1 MANIEKI
8 TVNGTSYDVEDSVA
22 RNAIEDI
29 KANYAK
35 KSDIPTKVS
44 QLENDKNY
52 ANETYVIN
60 KIAEA
65 QLNGNDVDLSGY
77 VTKETGNASQIMFS
91 DGSTFQSKLDAGL
104 LRGIQGVQGPQ
115 GDIGPQ
121 GPQGIQG
128 PAGADGLPGAKG
140 DKGDRGP
147 QGLQGPKGEQG
158 EIGPQGPQGKPGP
171 AGKNGVDG
179 APGPKGDKGDIGPQ
193 GPAGPKGDKGE
204 PGNDGAPGPKGEI
217 GPRGPQG
224 VQGPQGPAGPKG
236 DKGERG
242 LQGIQGEQGP
252 QGIQGKIGPQG
263 PKGDKGDPG
272 AQGPQGIPGEKGA
285 KGDKGDPGPQGI
297 QGLKGAKGDPGARGP
312 QGLQGP
318 KGDKGD
324 KGDPGSTEA
333 SGVSIVD
340 TAGNFTATNVEG
352 ALAELFQ
359 YVSNGKT
366 LLASAI
372 TDMDITTLAT
382 ATFEQMANNI
392 RKITTSTVKIAL
404 YSISNMTVNKGKTFN
419 ILYSSNISAVKH
431 EFSWDGGS
439 TFYDKTSEIVTENTV
454 NYKYIHNAETAY
466 DSFNMAIRVTD
477 SNGNTDVKYFTITF
491 EDHKVEPGETTYTIT
506 KNLSNC
512 SSDNNINSVTEGS
525 SYTTVITANDSTT
538 MNSIS
543 VLMNGVDVTNEYATP
558 IYGKSTYTIT
568 KNLSNCS
575 SSNTSTS
582 ITEGSSYTTSITAND
597 GYVLSSIIV
606 VMGGYDITSSV
617 VNRNNIN
624 IPNVIGNI
632 AITVKAESSGFT
644 FTKYKRLDDGVLVD
658 YTDESEAT
666 YYATVAMNPVEPA
679 SNYTIDV
686 NSCNYICV
694 CYYDEY
700 KNYISYTEAHTDDW
714 SIKQL
719 STTIVTPSNARYIR
733 VCATNS
739 GAQVVGTLTKTINSG
754 FTFTRYKKLDNGVL
768 VDYTD
773 ESEVTYYATVN
784 LNPVMPGSNYIISI
798 NTCTYICVCYY
809 DESKNY
815 LTYTEAH
822 TDDWS
827 AKQLLTTITIP
838 SNARYI
844 RVCATNS
851 GTQVIGTLTKTDET
865 GGFTFTKYKRLDDGV
880 LVDYTDESEATY
892 YATVNLNKVTP
903 NANYIIKINSC
914 NYICVCYYDES
925 HNYISYTEAHTDDW
939 SIKQL
944 STTITI
950 PYGIKYIR
958 VCATNSGTQ
967 VTGVLTEIINGGGTT
982 I

>member
-1 MANIEKI
+1 MANIKKI

-52 ANETYVIN
+52 ATKTELNNKVDKVTNKGLSTNDLTDELKSQYNIAYTHSQTNHFDGNYNNLTNKPNIPSINGLATETFVTN

-65 QLNGNDVDLSGY
+65 QLNEGEVDLSGY
-77 VTKETGNASQIMFS
+77 VTKKTGNADQITFS
-91 DGSTFQSKLDAGL
+91 DGQTFQAKLNAGTL
-104 LRGIQGVQGPQ
+104 KGPKGDTGAQG
-115 GDIGPQ
+115 
-121 GPQGIQG
+121 
-128 PAGADGLPGAKG
+128 LKG
-140 DKGDRGP
+140 DKGDKGDTGP
-147 QGLQGPKGEQG
+147 QGPKGATGAQG
-158 EIGPQGPQGKPGP
+158 AKG
-171 AGKNGVDG
+171 DTG
-179 APGPKGDKGDIGPQ
+179 AP
-193 GPAGPKGDKGE
+193 
-204 PGNDGAPGPKGEI
+204 
-217 GPRGPQG
+217 
-224 VQGPQGPAGPKG
+224 GPKG

-242 LQGIQGEQGP
+242 LQGIQGEKGPKGDKGATGP
-252 QGIQGKIGPQG
+252 QGIQGPKG
-263 PKGDKGDPG
+263 PKGEKGDPG
-272 AQGPQGIPGEKGA
+272 AQG
-285 KGDKGDPGPQGI
+285 I
-297 QGLKGAKGDPGARGP
+297 QGKKGE
-312 QGLQGP
+312 
-318 KGDKGD
+318 KGD

-372 TDMDITTLAT
+372 TDMGVTILAT

-491 EDHKVEPGETTYTIT
+491 EDHEVEPGETTYTIT

-558 IYGKSTYTIT
+558 IYGKSTYTII

-632 AITVKAESSGFT
+632 VITVKAESSGFT

-658 YTDESEAT
+658 YTDTSEAT
-666 YYATVAMNPVEPA
+666 YYATVAMNPVEPG
-679 SNYTIDV
+679 SNYAIDV

-700 KNYISYTEAHTDDW
+700 KNYISYSEAHTDDW

-719 STTIVTPSNARYIR
+719 STTIVTPSNAKYIR

-827 AKQLLTTITIP
+827 AKQLSTTITIP

-865 GGFTFTKYKRLDDGV
+865 GGFTFTKYKRLDNGV
-880 LVDYTDESEATY
+880 LVDHTDTSEATY

>member
-1 MANIEKI
+1 MVKISNIDKI
-8 TVNGTSYDVEDSVA
+8 TVNGIEYDVEDSAA
-22 RNAIEDI
+22 RAAINTKVDKITNKGLTTNDLTNELKNQYDLAYVHSQS
-29 KANYAK
+29 KHFDGNYNSLTNK
-35 KSDIPTKVS
+35 PDIPSTDG
-44 QLENDKNY
+44 L
-52 ANETYVIN
+52 ATETYVTN

-65 QLNGNDVDLSGY
+65 QLGGSEVDLSGY
-77 VTKETGNASQIMFS
+77 VTKETGNANQITFS
-91 DGSTFQSKLDAGL
+91 DGQTFQAKLNAGTL
-104 LRGIQGVQGPQ
+104 KGP
-115 GDIGPQ
+115 
-121 GPQGIQG
+121 
-128 PAGADGLPGAKG
+128 KG
-140 DKGDRGP
+140 DTGATGPKGDTGA
-147 QGLQGPKGEQG
+147 QGPKG
-158 EIGPQGPQGKPGP
+158 
-171 AGKNGVDG
+171 ATG
-179 APGPKGDKGDIGPQ
+179 AQGPKGDKGDKGDT
-193 GPAGPKGDKGE
+193 GAKGPKGDTGATGATPTIKIGTVTTGNAGTNATVTSSVSGTTTTFNFTIPKGATGAQ
-204 PGNDGAPGPKGEI
+204 GNTGATGPKG
-217 GPRGPQG
+217 
-224 VQGPQGPAGPKG
+224 AKG
-236 DKGERG
+236 D
-242 LQGIQGEQGP
+242 
-252 QGIQGKIGPQG
+252 
-263 PKGDKGDPG
+263 KGDKGDPG
-272 AQGPQGIPGEKGA
+272 AQGPQGP
-285 KGDKGDPGPQGI
+285 KGDKGNPGAQGPQGI
-297 QGLKGAKGDPGARGP
+297 QGKKGE
-312 QGLQGP
+312 
-318 KGDKGD
+318 KGD

-372 TDMDITTLAT
+372 TDMSVTTLAT

-431 EFSWDGGS
+431 EISWDGGN

-454 NYKYIHNAETAY
+454 NYKYSHNAETAY

-477 SNGNTDVKYFTITF
+477 SNGNTDTKYFTITF
-491 EDHKVEPGETTYTIT
+491 ENNVTEPEETTYTIT

-512 SSDNNINSVTEGS
+512 SSDNNINSVTKGS

-538 MNSIS
+538 MSSIS

-558 IYGKSTYTIT
+558 IYGKSTYTII

-632 AITVKAESSGFT
+632 VITVKAESSGFT

-658 YTDESEAT
+658 YTNESEAT

-700 KNYISYTEAHTDDW
+700 KNYISYSEAHTDDW

-719 STTIVTPSNARYIR
+719 STTIVTPSNAKYIR

-851 GTQVIGTLTKTDET
+851 GTQVVGTLTKTDET
-865 GGFTFTKYKRLDDGV
+865 GGFVFTKYKRLDDGV
-880 LVDYTDESEATY
+880 LVDYTNESEATY

>member
-104 LRGIQGVQGPQ
+104 LKGEKGDPGERGIRGVQGPQ

-140 DKGDRGP
+140 DKGD
-147 QGLQGPKGEQG
+147 KGDP
-158 EIGPQGPQGKPGP
+158 GPQGPQGKPGP

-236 DKGERG
+236 DKGECG
-242 LQGIQGEQGP
+242 LQGIQGAQGP

-272 AQGPQGIPGEKGA
+272 AQGPQGIPGEKGV
-285 KGDKGDPGPQGI
+285 KGDK
-297 QGLKGAKGDPGARGP
+297 
-312 QGLQGP
+312 GLQGP
-318 KGDKGD
+318 KGDKGDTGEQGPQGIQGEKGD

-372 TDMDITTLAT
+372 TDIGVTTLAT
-382 ATFEQMANNI
+382 ATFEQIANNI

-419 ILYSSNISAVKH
+419 ILYSSNISATKH
-431 EFSWDGGS
+431 EISWDGGS

-454 NYKYIHNAETAY
+454 NYKYSHNAETAY

-477 SNGNTDVKYFTITF
+477 SNGNTDTKYFTITF
-491 EDHKVEPGETTYTIT
+491 ENNVTEPEETTYTIT

-512 SSDNNINSVTEGS
+512 SSDNNINSVTKGS

-538 MNSIS
+538 MSSIS

-558 IYGKSTYTIT
+558 IYGKPTYTII

-666 YYATVAMNPVEPA
+666 YYATVAMNPVQPA

-700 KNYISYTEAHTDDW
+700 KNYITYTEAHTDDW

-719 STTIVTPSNARYIR
+719 STSIVTPSNARYIR

-754 FTFTRYKKLDNGVL
+754 FTFTKYKKLDNGVL

-773 ESEVTYYATVN
+773 TSEATYYATVN
-784 LNPVMPGSNYIISI
+784 LNPVIPGSNYIISI

-838 SNARYI
+838 SNAKYI

-865 GGFTFTKYKRLDDGV
+865 GDFTFTKYKKLDDGLV
-880 LVDYTDESEATY
+880 VDYTDTSEATY

-914 NYICVCYYDES
+914 NYICVCYYNES

-950 PYGIKYIR
+950 PYGMKYIR